1 MKKQQKFLT
10 LYLLMICTFVLHIFL
25 NEQLA
30 LKTQFINDR
39 SLILFD
45 VLSKLNDIGYYIIIY
60 FSVIAM
66 CKAESGSIILESVLL
81 GIPALLLLILSVS
94 MMSPAIRIYMHADYC
109 VPFGAAL
116 LCILIY
122 RWRMRVCLQGNF

>member
-45 VLSKLNDIGYYIIIY
+45 VLSKLNDIVYYIIIY

-94 MMSPAIRIYMHADYC
+94 MMSPAIRIYAHADYC
-109 VPFGAAL
+109 IPFGAVL

-122 RWRMRVCLQGNF
+122 KWRVRACLSGNH